1 VKRVAPALAA
11 LAATTVAL
19 AQQTT
24 PPTRAEPRTSAT
36 PHGQAALRADSIVHM
51 SQADKRDLM
60 KKCVTQTRATNP
72 NVPEKDIRGYCDEGI
87 KSITSPR

>member
-11 LAATTVAL
+11 LIAATAGL

-24 PPTRAEPRTSAT
+24 PPTPAEPRMSTT
-36 PHGQAALRADSIVHM
+36 PHKQAAPRADSRAHM

-60 KKCVTQTRATNP
+60 NKCVTQTRATNP
-72 NVPEKDIRGYCDEGI
+72 NVPEQDIKGYCDEGI
-87 KSITSPR
+87 KTVTSPR

>member
-1 VKRVAPALAA
+1 VKRAAPALAA
-11 LAATTVAL
+11 LVAATVAS

-24 PPTRAEPRTSAT
+24 LPSPAEPRTSAN
-36 PHGQAALRADSIVHM
+36 PHEQAALRADSKTRI

-60 KKCVTQTRATNP
+60 NKCVTQTHAANP

-87 KSITSPR
+87 RTITSPR

>member
-11 LAATTVAL
+11 LVAATVAS

-24 PPTRAEPRTSAT
+24 RPTPPEPRISTT
-36 PHGQAALRADSIVHM
+36 PHGQAAARADSKARM
-51 SQADKRDLM
+51 TQADKRVLM
-60 KKCVTQTRATNP
+60 NKCVTQTHAANP

-87 KSITSPR
+87 KYITSRR

>member
-1 VKRVAPALAA
+1 MKRAALALAA
-11 LAATTVAL
+11 LAAATVAL

-24 PPTRAEPRTSAT
+24 PPNRVEPRTSASLQE
-36 PHGQAALRADSIVHM
+36 QAAPRADSSLRM

-60 KKCVTQTRATNP
+60 NKCVTQTRADNP
-72 NVPEKDIRGYCDEGI
+72 NVSEKDIRVYCDQGI